1 MKLED
6 IKPPMTVYD
15 VHSYTMGNTYLR
27 SLGCWPV
34 RILEVDQ
41 RLRIVVASWN
51 GNPKQS
57 FYERQWKKWRVNK
70 PVLVTVGSGRQRLQ
84 TREEKK
90 AAKELKP

>member
-15 VHSYTMGNTYLR
+15 VHSYAMGNTYVR

-51 GNPKQS
+51 GNPKQN
-57 FYERQWKKWRVNK
+57 FYERQWKKWRVKK
-70 PVLVTVGSGRQRLQ
+70 PVLVSESFGRQRLQ

-90 AAKELKP
+90 VAKELKA